1 MNTLARAPLAVRSYR
16 TLAWCLALAAS
27 ALLAACAT
35 KGNAELAA
43 QSADDARVDPD
54 ARASAA
60 PPAAAANDTPA
71 APSSAPPPQ
80 TYDGPSC
87 PLHCALVRPRSR
99 TLGADEEERLR
110 AALAPTMS
118 GVRSCVYAGGS
129 DGRYIPPPALTLR
142 FSDTNELLDI
152 GVDTSRYEGAGE
164 ACFLSVVRGGA
175 SPDVRIDGP
184 AVVQCRERCERPR
197 GQAKTMKGARKTAP
211 PTPMR

>member
-1 MNTLARAPLAVRSYR
+1 MNMLARASLAVRSYR
-16 TLAWCLALAAS
+16 TLAWCLALAAP

-35 KGNAELAA
+35 KANAELAA

-54 ARASAA
+54 ARASAE
-60 PPAAAANDTPA
+60 PPAANDTPT
-71 APSSAPPPQ
+71 APSSAPSPP

-129 DGRYIPPPALTLR
+129 DGRYIQPPALTLR
-142 FSDTNELLDI
+142 FNDANELLDI
-152 GVDTSRYEGAGE
+152 GVDTSSYEGAGE
-164 ACFLSVVRGGA
+164 SCFLSVVRGGA

-184 AVVQCRERCERPR
+184 ATVQCRERCERPR
-197 GQAKTMKGARKTAP
+197 VQTKPVKATRKAAP
-211 PTPMR
+211 RPLR